1 MPRLDVPAL
10 IKTLGGPTQ
19 VVADIAST
27 LNGAEPITV
36 KGVEKWISRG
46 QMKSCWLIVLLYLP
60 AASGKKPLDLRKF
73 IID

>member
-19 VVADIAST
+19 VVTDIAST
-27 LNGAEPITV
+27 LNDAEAITV

-46 QMKSCWLIVLLYLP
+46 QMKSCWLIVLLHLP
-60 AASGKKPLDLRKF
+60 VGRGKQPLDLRKF
-73 IID
+73 IVD